1 MPSAAACA
9 AGALREHR
17 RAHVVCRARAPRGG
31 PRSQRTS
38 KGLCVGSRRPRR
50 LGGKLAATDLQL
62 SDTPFASFEPTDADA
77 ARLDTVPAIALR
89 RCPLESRLIMVL
101 ISITSRPSIPHYE
114 WPEGI
119 PKVIH
124 FCYKHENIPGFV
136 KDTWL
141 ALNPGF
147 KLTVHGDAACHA
159 FLLAHYGSEV
169 AGSKRAE
176 IHTDR
181 IPTLVCAPW
190 PHR

>member
-1 MPSAAACA
+1 
-9 AGALREHR
+9 
-17 RAHVVCRARAPRGG
+17 
-31 PRSQRTS
+31 
-38 KGLCVGSRRPRR
+38 
-50 LGGKLAATDLQL
+50 
-62 SDTPFASFEPTDADA
+62 
-77 ARLDTVPAIALR
+77 
-89 RCPLESRLIMVL
+89 MVL

-124 FCYKHENIPGFV
+124 FCYKHENIPRFV

-159 FLLAHYGSEV
+159 FLLAHYGSEI